1 MEVEVVRGLTFLLA
15 DKSLD
20 GRAEGVVEVEETEE
34 EEERVEEPVVREVP
48 EDLAVH
54 MEQMLVAELVD
65 QVDLQGITVH
75 SPDHFR

>member
-20 GRAEGVVEVEETEE
+20 GRVAAVVEVEETEE
-34 EEERVEEPVVREVP
+34 EEERVEEPVVQVVP

-54 MEQMLVAELVD
+54 REQMLVAELVD

-75 SPDHFR
+75 SPDQFR